1 MSLRESSEPP
11 VTWPL
16 WTIALGLGLIIVS
29 LAPHYL
35 VARNNRT
42 APAASV
48 SGNTSLAQIA
58 PKKQADEPIAL
69 VGGTIYVNPTDDPIR
84 DGVILIRGGK
94 IAAVGR
100 KASLE
105 VPPGIQ
111 TLDCSGLTITAGF
124 WNSHVHFMERKW
136 ADAAKIPA
144 PELSGQLQGMLTQYG
159 FTSVVDTGSM
169 WANTRLLRDRIESG
183 EIPGPRIRSTGEILM
198 PKGGL
203 KGSPPSLLDALGFM
217 TAPLPEVADATEA
230 LAASKKLLD
239 AGTDGIKVY
248 AATWFAPFV
257 ALPQSAIEAAA
268 KEAHSRGKL
277 VFAHPTNREG
287 LLAAV
292 RGGVDVVV
300 HTTPQSGPWD
310 ETVMAEMKDRG
321 VALIPTLKLWK
332 YELRHDRTS
341 ARDKFVEAGVLQLR
355 AWHAYGGVVLFGTDV
370 GYMNDY
376 DPSDEY
382 ALMAQAG
389 LDFRQI
395 LASLTVTPA
404 DRFGESKQ
412 RGRIVPLLA
421 ADFVV
426 LNQDPSRNVR
436 AFADVRYTLRD
447 GKVIHRASDVA
458 RRDAATL
465 PTTPT
470 APEHR

>member
-1 MSLRESSEPP
+1 MSLPESSESP
-11 VTWPL
+11 VTWPH
-16 WTIALGLGLIIVS
+16 WTSGLCLGLLIVFVAS
-29 LAPHYL
+29 HYL
-35 VARNNRT
+35 VAQNNRT
-42 APAASV
+42 APAASA
-48 SGNTSLAQIA
+48 SDITSRAQA
-58 PKKQADEPIAL
+58 DSKKQSDEPIAL
-69 VGGTIYVNPTDDPIR
+69 VGGTIYVSPTEDPIR
-84 DGVILIRGGK
+84 DGVILVRGGK
-94 IAAVGR
+94 IAEVGG
-100 KASLE
+100 KASLK

-136 ADAAKIPA
+136 AGAAKIPA
-144 PELSGQLQGMLTQYG
+144 PELSGQLQAMLTQYG

-198 PKGGL
+198 PKSGL
-203 KGSPPSLLDALGFM
+203 KGSPPSLMDALGFM
-217 TAPLPEVADATEA
+217 RAELPEVADAAEA

-248 AATWFAPFV
+248 AATWYEPFV

-292 RGGVDVVV
+292 RGGADVVV

-310 ETVMAEMKDRG
+310 ETVMTAMKERG
-321 VALIPTLKLWK
+321 IALIPTLKLWK

-341 ARDKFVEAGVLQLR
+341 ARDKFVEAGVVQLR
-355 AWHAYGGVVLFGTDV
+355 AWHTFGGVILFGTDV

-389 LDFRQI
+389 MDFRQI
-395 LASLTVTPA
+395 LAALTVTPA
-404 DRFGESKQ
+404 ERFGESKQ
-412 RGRIVPLLA
+412 RGRIAPGLA
-421 ADFVV
+421 ADVVV
-426 LNQDPSRNVR
+426 LNEDPSRKVR

-447 GKVIHRASDVA
+447 GKVIHR
-458 RRDAATL
+458 
-465 PTTPT
+465 
-470 APEHR
+470 

>member
-1 MSLRESSEPP
+1 MSPTEDP
-11 VTWPL
+11 V
-16 WTIALGLGLIIVS
+16 
-29 LAPHYL
+29 
-35 VARNNRT
+35 
-42 APAASV
+42 
-48 SGNTSLAQIA
+48 
-58 PKKQADEPIAL
+58 
-69 VGGTIYVNPTDDPIR
+69 R
-84 DGVILIRGGK
+84 DGVILVRGGQ
-94 IAAVGR
+94 IATVGNR
-100 KASLE
+100 ASLKI
-105 VPPGIQ
+105 PPGIQ

-124 WNSHVHFMERKW
+124 WNCHVHFMERKW

-144 PELSGQLQGMLTQYG
+144 PELSGQLQAMLTQYG
-159 FTSVVDTGSM
+159 FTNVVDTGSM

-203 KGSPPSLLDALGFM
+203 KGSPLSLMDALGFM
-217 TAPLPEVADATEA
+217 PTQLPEVADAAEA

-248 AATWFAPFV
+248 AATWFPPFV

-268 KEAHSRGKL
+268 KEAHRRGKL

-310 ETVMAEMKDRG
+310 ETLMAAMKERR

-341 ARDKFVEAGVLQLR
+341 ARDKFVEAGVVQLR
-355 AWHAYGGVVLFGTDV
+355 AWHAFGGVILFGTDV

-389 LDFRQI
+389 MDFRQI
-395 LASLTVTPA
+395 LAALTITPA
-404 DRFGESKQ
+404 ERFGESKQ
-412 RGRIVPLLA
+412 RGRIAQGLA

-426 LNQDPSRNVR
+426 LNKDPSRNVR

-447 GKVIHRASDVA
+447 GKVIHRTQE
-458 RRDAATL
+458 R
-465 PTTPT
+465 
-470 APEHR
+470 

>member
-1 MSLRESSEPP
+1 
-11 VTWPL
+11 
-16 WTIALGLGLIIVS
+16 
-29 LAPHYL
+29 
-35 VARNNRT
+35 
-42 APAASV
+42 
-48 SGNTSLAQIA
+48 
-58 PKKQADEPIAL
+58 
-69 VGGTIYVNPTDDPIR
+69 
-84 DGVILIRGGK
+84 
-94 IAAVGR
+94 VGR
-100 KASLE
+100 KSSLK
-105 VPPGIQ
+105 VPAGIQ

-136 ADAAKIPA
+136 ADVAKIPA
-144 PELSGQLQGMLTQYG
+144 LELSGQLEAMLTGYG

-183 EIPGPRIRSTGEILM
+183 EVPGPRIRSTGEILM
-198 PKGGL
+198 PKGSL
-203 KGSPPSLLDALGFM
+203 EGSPLSLLDALGFM
-217 TAPLPEVADATEA
+217 RTPLPEVADAAEA

-248 AATWFAPFV
+248 AATWYAPFV

-268 KEAHSRGKL
+268 NEAHRRGKL

-310 ETVMAEMKDRG
+310 ETVMAAMKERR

-341 ARDKFVEAGVLQLR
+341 ARDKFVEAGVVQLR
-355 AWHAYGGVVLFGTDV
+355 AWHAVGGVILFGTDV
-370 GYMNDY
+370 GYMSDY

-389 LDFRQI
+389 MDFRHI
-395 LASLTVTPA
+395 LAALTVTPA
-404 DRFGESKQ
+404 ERFGEAKQ
-412 RGRIVPLLA
+412 RGRIAPGLA

-436 AFADVRYTLRD
+436 AFADVRYALRD
-447 GKVIHRASDVA
+447 GKVIY
-458 RRDAATL
+458 RRQ
-465 PTTPT
+465 
-470 APEHR
+470 ER

>member
-1 MSLRESSEPP
+1 MSLPESTESP

-16 WTIALGLGLIIVS
+16 STIALALGLSVVVF
-29 LAPHYL
+29 APHFL
-35 VARNNRT
+35 VAQNDRT
-42 APAASV
+42 APAATV
-48 SGNTSLAQIA
+48 SGNSSVAEA
-58 PKKQADEPIAL
+58 DPKKRSDEPIAL
-69 VGGTIYVNPTDDPIR
+69 VGGTIYVSPTEDPVR
-84 DGVILIRGGK
+84 DGVILVRGGQ
-94 IAAVGR
+94 IATVGNR
-100 KASLE
+100 ASLKIR
-105 VPPGIQ
+105 PGIQ

-124 WNSHVHFMERKW
+124 WNCHVHFMERKW

-144 PELSGQLQGMLTQYG
+144 PELSGQLQAMFTQYG
-159 FTSVVDTGSM
+159 FTNVVDTGSM

-203 KGSPPSLLDALGFM
+203 KGSPLSLMDALGFM
-217 TAPLPEVADATEA
+217 PTQLPEVADAAEA

-248 AATWFAPFV
+248 AATWFPPFV

-268 KEAHSRGKL
+268 KEAHRRGKL

-310 ETVMAEMKDRG
+310 ETLMAAMKERR

-341 ARDKFVEAGVLQLR
+341 ARDKFVEAGVVQLR
-355 AWHAYGGVVLFGTDV
+355 AWHAFGGVILFGTDV

-389 LDFRQI
+389 MDFRQI
-395 LASLTVTPA
+395 LAALTITPA
-404 DRFGESKQ
+404 ERFGESKQ
-412 RGRIVPLLA
+412 RGRIAQGLA

-426 LNQDPSRNVR
+426 LNKDPSRNVR

-447 GKVIHRASDVA
+447 GKVIHRTQE
-458 RRDAATL
+458 R
-465 PTTPT
+465 
-470 APEHR
+470 

>member
-1 MSLRESSEPP
+1 MSLTESPESP
-11 VTWPL
+11 VFWPR
-16 WTIALGLGLIIVS
+16 WTIALGLGLIIVFF
-29 LAPHYL
+29 APHYL
-35 VARNNRT
+35 VAQNNRT
-42 APAASV
+42 AQTASV
-48 SGNTSLAQIA
+48 SGNPSLAQA
-58 PKKQADEPIAL
+58 DPKKQSDEPIAL
-69 VGGTIYVNPTDDPIR
+69 VGGTIYVSPTEDPIR
-84 DGVILIRGGK
+84 DGVILVRGGK
-94 IAAVGR
+94 IAEVGR
-100 KASLE
+100 KASLK
-105 VPPGIQ
+105 VPPGVQI
-111 TLDCSGLTITAGF
+111 LDCSGLMITAGF

-144 PELSGQLQGMLTQYG
+144 PELSGQLQEMLTQYG

-169 WANTRLLRDRIESG
+169 WANTRLVRDRIESG

-198 PKGGL
+198 PKGGS
-203 KGSPPSLLDALGFM
+203 KGSPPSLMDALGFM
-217 TAPLPEVADATEA
+217 RAQLPEVADAAEA
-230 LAASKKLLD
+230 LAASTKLLD

-248 AATWFAPFV
+248 AATWFEPFV

-268 KEAHSRGKL
+268 NEAHRRGKL

-310 ETVMAEMKDRG
+310 ETVMAAMKERR

-341 ARDKFVEAGVLQLR
+341 ARDKFVEAGVDQLR
-355 AWHAYGGVVLFGTDV
+355 AWHAFGGVILFGTDV

-389 LDFRQI
+389 MDFRQI
-395 LASLTVTPA
+395 LAALTVTPA
-404 DRFGESKQ
+404 RRFGESNQ
-412 RGRIVPLLA
+412 RGRVAPALA

-426 LNQDPSRNVR
+426 LNEDPSRNVR

-447 GKVIHRASDVA
+447 GKVIHR
-458 RRDAATL
+458 
-465 PTTPT
+465 
-470 APEHR
+470 

>member
-1 MSLRESSEPP
+1 MSLPESTESP

-16 WTIALGLGLIIVS
+16 WASALVLGLIIVF
-29 LAPHYL
+29 LAPHNL
-35 VARNNRT
+35 VAQDNRT

-48 SGNTSLAQIA
+48 SGNTSLAQA
-58 PKKQADEPIAL
+58 DRTKQSGEPIAL
-69 VGGTIYVNPTDDPIR
+69 VGGTVYVSPTEDPIR
-84 DGVILIRGGK
+84 DGVVLVRGGQ

-100 KASLE
+100 KASLK
-105 VPPGIQ
+105 VPPGVQ

-144 PELSGQLQGMLTQYG
+144 SELSGQLQAMLTQYG

-169 WANTRLLRDRIESG
+169 WANTRLLRHRIESG

-198 PKGGL
+198 PKSGL
-203 KGSPPSLLDALGFM
+203 KGSPPSLMDALGFM
-217 TAPLPEVADATEA
+217 RAQLPEVADAAEA

-248 AATWFAPFV
+248 AATWFPPFV
-257 ALPQSAIEAAA
+257 TLPQTAIEAAA

-292 RGGVDVVV
+292 RGGADIVV
-300 HTTPQSGPWD
+300 HTTHQSGPWD
-310 ETVMAEMKDRG
+310 ETVMAAMKERR

-332 YELRHDRTS
+332 YELRHDRAS
-341 ARDKFVEAGVLQLR
+341 ARDKFVEAGVVQLR
-355 AWHAYGGVVLFGTDV
+355 TWHTFGGVILFGTDV

-382 ALMAQAG
+382 ALMARAG
-389 LDFRQI
+389 MDFRQI
-395 LASLTVTPA
+395 LAALTATPA
-404 DRFGESKQ
+404 ERFGESKQ
-412 RGRIVPLLA
+412 RGR
-421 ADFVV
+421 
-426 LNQDPSRNVR
+426 
-436 AFADVRYTLRD
+436 
-447 GKVIHRASDVA
+447 
-458 RRDAATL
+458 
-465 PTTPT
+465 
-470 APEHR
+470 

>member
-1 MSLRESSEPP
+1 LC
-11 VTWPL
+11 
-16 WTIALGLGLIIVS
+16 LGLFIVFVAS
-29 LAPHYL
+29 HYL
-35 VARNNRT
+35 VAQNNRT

-48 SGNTSLAQIA
+48 SGITSRAQA
-58 PKKQADEPIAL
+58 DSKKQSDEPIAL
-69 VGGTIYVNPTDDPIR
+69 VGGTIYVSPTEDPIR
-84 DGVILIRGGK
+84 DGVILVRGGK
-94 IAAVGR
+94 IAEVGG
-100 KASLE
+100 KASLK

-136 ADAAKIPA
+136 AGAAKIPA
-144 PELSGQLQGMLTQYG
+144 PELSGQLQAMLTQYG

-198 PKGGL
+198 PKSGL
-203 KGSPPSLLDALGFM
+203 KGSPPSLMDALGFM
-217 TAPLPEVADATEA
+217 RAELPEVADAAEA

-248 AATWFAPFV
+248 AATWYEPFV

-292 RGGVDVVV
+292 RGGADVVV

-310 ETVMAEMKDRG
+310 ETVMTAMKERG
-321 VALIPTLKLWK
+321 IALIPTLKLWN

-341 ARDKFVEAGVLQLR
+341 ARDKFVEAGVVQLR
-355 AWHAYGGVVLFGTDV
+355 AWHAVGGVILFGTDV

-382 ALMAQAG
+382 ALMARAG
-389 LDFRQI
+389 MDFRQI
-395 LASLTVTPA
+395 LAALTVTPA
-404 DRFGESKQ
+404 ERFGESKQ
-412 RGRIVPLLA
+412 RGRIAPGLA

-426 LNQDPSRNVR
+426 LNEDPSRKVR

-447 GKVIHRASDVA
+447 GKVIHR
-458 RRDAATL
+458 
-465 PTTPT
+465 
-470 APEHR
+470 